1 MATTELQRQPSALNA
16 AFLKLDKST
25 RDGLLA
31 DSGPP
36 SPVLGATDASSSV
49 QVAGLQG
56 AIAENTS
63 QPSQPSNLVASLL
76 AAISQPNSIST
87 LVTPDATF
95 ICSSWNQSSAP
106 SSPTSP
112 SFNHRRHSS
121 QAHTGAAAI
130 AETFKAMRKHRR
142 GLTFAVENS
151 ISQAEDVA
159 CFGKASWESEGRM
172 CEVPFAVWAKVE
184 GGKVGFLQL
193 VGE

>member
-25 RDGLLA
+25 QDGLMA

-36 SPVLGATDASSSV
+36 SPVLGASDPSTTVPSR
-49 QVAGLQG
+49 GRQG
-56 AIAENTS
+56 GEAIKNIT
-63 QPSQPSNLVASLL
+63 PSDLVTSLL
-76 AAISQPNSIST
+76 ASISQPATIPT

-95 ICSSWNQSSAP
+95 ICPSWNQASAP

-121 QAHTGAAAI
+121 QAHTGPAAI
-130 AETFKAMRKHRR
+130 AETFKAMRRHRR
-142 GLTFAVENS
+142 GLSFAIENS
-151 ISQAEDVA
+151 ISQGEDVA
-159 CFGKASWESEGRM
+159 CFGKASWESEGRV
-172 CEVPFAVWAKVE
+172 CEVSFAVWAKVE
-184 GGKVGFLQL
+184 GGKVGFMQL